1 MNDRRPSGDR
11 NSYICI
17 IPQRKRSCQLY
28 KTPYFFSFFITK
40 RRTKQYPTRLPS
52 ENKSVR
58 KSRSRCRS
66 PSPAGPTSIHPR
78 QDGPCLAGAR
88 TFGIR
93 CAGGRCSEKNR
104 FDLMYRPSP
113 SDLLRLGLPLCPFR
127 RVSSGI
133 LGLQKLQP
141 DNNRLISLPG
151 SDIL

>member
-66 PSPAGPTSIHPR
+66 PSPAGPTSI
-78 QDGPCLAGAR
+78 LAR
-88 TFGIR
+88 TVLALQERGP
-93 CAGGRCSEKNR
+93 SESGVR
-104 FDLMYRPSP
+104 AVAV
-113 SDLLRLGLPLCPFR
+113 LRRIGLPLSTVPPFPVGFASSR
-127 RVSSGI
+127 FAALPVSPCFFRNS
-133 LGLQKLQP
+133 
-141 DNNRLISLPG
+141 RAAEAAA
-151 SDIL
+151 